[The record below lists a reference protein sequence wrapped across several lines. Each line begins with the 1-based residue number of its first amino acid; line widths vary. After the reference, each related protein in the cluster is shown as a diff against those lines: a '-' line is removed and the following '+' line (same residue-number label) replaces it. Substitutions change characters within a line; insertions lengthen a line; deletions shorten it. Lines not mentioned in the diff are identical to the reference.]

1 MNASQ
6 ISTILRKFGFET
18 GVWTTLYSQSA
29 NIHLGLIGLQGDNN
43 LVINPTNIQFYFDN
57 ENGLLYY
64 RTYTGKAYTERL
76 NNEQYEIVYEGKKY
90 YMRPLNCN
98 IEISGIGKVAG
109 AVCYQNIVGFYPD
122 SGLAKHY

>member
-1 MNASQ
+1 MTLSQ
-6 ISTILRKFGFET
+6 ISTVLTKFGFKA
-18 GVWTTLYSQSA
+18 GVWTTLFSQNA
-29 NIHLGLIGLQGDNN
+29 DIHLGLIGLYGDNN

-57 ENGLLYY
+57 ENGMLYY

-76 NNEQYEIVYEGKKY
+76 NNEQYEIVYEGKKDN
-90 YMRPLNCN
+90 MRPLNCN

>member
-1 MNASQ
+1 MTLSQ
-6 ISTILRKFGFET
+6 ISTILTTFGFKAELR
-18 GVWTTLYSQSA
+18 TTLFSQNA
-29 NIHLGLIGLQGDNN
+29 DIHLGLIGLYGDNN

-76 NNEQYEIVYEGKKY
+76 NAKQYEVVYEGKKY